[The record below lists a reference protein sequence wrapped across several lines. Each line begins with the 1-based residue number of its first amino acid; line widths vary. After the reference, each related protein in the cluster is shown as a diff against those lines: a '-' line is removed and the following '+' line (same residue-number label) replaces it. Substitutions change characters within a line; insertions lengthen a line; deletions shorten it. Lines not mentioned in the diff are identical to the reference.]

1 VKASFVGAM
10 ANGSTFKSSL
20 TIWKGIWIG
29 LEFSSFVVTPALRTI
44 CIADD
49 PLCHSGF
56 QS

>member
-1 VKASFVGAM
+1 M

-44 CIADD
+44 WIADD